1 MRTIAIYLIFLFSNF
16 LLHAQYRKMP
26 LDTNHYWQQ
35 RWGRVGNFPTDFK
48 DCSGTFK
55 VRRDTLIN
63 GKVFKLVESR
73 DAFCYQSTFGRSSI
87 IIRDDTIKK
96 LVTFIEGQQEKILFN
111 FNKNVGDTA
120 IMLSYFGMDTVTIFA
135 KDSVLLNDGFYH
147 KRLFFSQQI
156 KDAII
161 EGVGGL
167 GGLFTFWT
175 INFEFYSQ
183 LLCLGQIS
191 PGASIYNSEGLG
203 ASCPNIT
210 GIPIQKKLQTEI
222 LISPNPCNEVI
233 KIEIG
238 AGALKSVVISD
249 LLGQT
254 VLRHQPT
261 HKQFAEINTSAL
273 TRGLYV
279 VTIATDHLTFTQR
292 LVKN

>member
-120 IMLSYFGMDTVTIFA
+120 IMLSYFGMDTVTILQRT
-135 KDSVLLNDGFYH
+135 VFY
-147 KRLFFSQQI
+147 L
-156 KDAII
+156 
-161 EGVGGL
+161 
-167 GGLFTFWT
+167 TT
-175 INFEFYSQ
+175 
-183 LLCLGQIS
+183 
-191 PGASIYNSEGLG
+191 ASITSDYFFLSKLKMLLSRASADLAVCLLFGPLILNSI
-203 ASCPNIT
+203 PNYFV
-210 GIPIQKKLQTEI
+210 L
-222 LISPNPCNEVI
+222 
-233 KIEIG
+233 
-238 AGALKSVVISD
+238 AKSVRGPQFIIARVW
-249 LLGQT
+249 
-254 VLRHQPT
+254 VLAVPT
-261 HKQFAEINTSAL
+261 
-273 TRGLYV
+273 
-279 VTIATDHLTFTQR
+279 
-292 LVKN
+292 